1 MKNYKRQFRELD
13 DDVKKKISTAT
24 KGKKKSFTHK
34 QHIAQ
39 AMVDYWKKVPHK
51 PNSGETLNS

>member
-13 DDVKKKISTAT
+13 DETKKKISDSSR
-24 KGKKKSFTHK
+24 GRKKSWSHR

-39 AMVDYWKKVPHK
+39 AMVDYWRSVPHK
-51 PNSGETLNS
+51 PMSGETL